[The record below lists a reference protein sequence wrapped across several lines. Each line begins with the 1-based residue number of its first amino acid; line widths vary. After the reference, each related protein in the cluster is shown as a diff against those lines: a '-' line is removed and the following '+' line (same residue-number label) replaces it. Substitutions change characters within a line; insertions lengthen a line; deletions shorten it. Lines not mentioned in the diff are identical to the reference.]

1 MAFADNLMRMRKEKG
16 LSQEAL
22 GAKIGVTRQT
32 VSKWETGETTPE
44 LNKLIELSQFFEVSL
59 DELVGKEP
67 AEKNT
72 PIRHIGIPF
81 HYEYV
86 SKRKIR
92 GVPLVHVN
100 LGIGLRKAKGI
111 IAIGNIARGVIA
123 IGGVSIGLIAVGGVG
138 IGLVALGALAIG
150 LLAAVGGIAAGA
162 VAVGGVALGL
172 LSIGGLAAGVYSLG
186 GCAFAGQIAAGGYA
200 SGAVAIGDAV
210 KGIVTLDVNTCTG
223 AEIKQAIRTAL
234 PHTAE
239 WIVRLFSGIA
249 GHVEAHF

>member
-44 LNKLIELSQFFEVSL
+44 LNKLIELSQFLGTSI
-59 DELVGKEP
+59 DELVEKEP
-67 AEKNT
+67 VEKNA
-72 PIRHIGIPF
+72 PIRYIGIPF

-138 IGLVALGALAIG
+138 VGLVALGALAVG
-150 LLAAVGGIAAGA
+150 LLAAAGA
-162 VAVGGVALGL
+162 LSVGTIAVGGVAAGL
-172 LSIGGLAAGVYSLG
+172 LAIGGVAVGVYSLG

-210 KGIVTLDVNTCTG
+210 KGTVTLDVNTCTG
-223 AEIKQAIRTAL
+223 TEIEQAIRTTL

-239 WIVRLFSGIA
+239 WGVHMFSGIS
-249 GHVEAHF
+249 GHVETHF